1 MSFNI
6 QTPKA
11 EASFFL
17 RWVILFLLGASPLA
31 GSGAPGGMLTHPCI
45 AHSPSCIAM
54 CVPRALTA
62 NSGSYCEHWSF
73 FQMSKA

>member
-1 MSFNI
+1 MSFKI

-17 RWVILFLLGASPLA
+17 RWVILFLLGVSPFE
-31 GSGAPGGMLTHPCI
+31 GSGTPVGILTHPCI

-54 CVPRALTA
+54 CVPRALA
-62 NSGSYCEHWSF
+62 AKSGSYCEH
-73 FQMSKA
+73 